1 MNYIF
6 EDKINFNTALLTALC
21 DESTEQPENICLIS
35 HNHLDKDHVT
45 LQCKHSFN
53 YSDILKEVCKQK
65 KSPCIFE
72 TQKLI
77 KTQIKCPYCRNIQN
91 GWLPYHPDYDKILH
105 VNWPP
110 SGAFSLKT
118 CQYKIKSGKK
128 KNMHCQNYCMDNYC
142 YKHWNTKHYSICKGK
157 IQTGKRS
164 GLQCTYFVRNPQI
177 TGEFCKLHAKR

>member
-128 KNMHCQNYCMDNYC
+128 K
-142 YKHWNTKHYSICKGK
+142 ICIVK
-157 IQTGKRS
+157 IIVWIITAINIGIRNII
-164 GLQCTYFVRNPQI
+164 LFVR
-177 TGEFCKLHAKR
+177 AKYKRANVQDYNVPILCEIHK